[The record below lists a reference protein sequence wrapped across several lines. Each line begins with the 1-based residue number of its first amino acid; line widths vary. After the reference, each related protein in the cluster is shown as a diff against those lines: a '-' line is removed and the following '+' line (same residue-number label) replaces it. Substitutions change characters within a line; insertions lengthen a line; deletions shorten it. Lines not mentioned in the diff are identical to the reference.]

1 MRDSSW
7 KKQRRRKKDYSKAC
21 RKRSISRQ
29 IHVNSEWYDNL
40 HQYSKN
46 KIHCSCGMCRF
57 RNSWEP
63 DRKPMSDVRKI
74 EGSKY
79 RLEEYYR
86 GA

>member
-7 KKQRRRKKDYSKAC
+7 KNQKRRKKDYSKAR
-21 RKRSISRQ
+21 RKRSLCRQ
-29 IHVNSEWYDNL
+29 VHINSDWYDNL

-57 RNSWEP
+57 RNIWAP
-63 DRKPMSDVRKI
+63 NRKPMSDVRKI
-74 EGSKY
+74 EGMKY
-79 RLEEYYR
+79 KLKEYYR